1 MCGAVVLCQRVNV
14 WRSINVSACQRG
26 NVVGVVLYECM
37 KAVLCEG
44 CIV

>member
-1 MCGAVVLCQRVNV
+1 MCGAVVLCQCVNV
-14 WRSINVSACQRG
+14 WRSINVSACQRV
-26 NVVGVVLYECM
+26 NVVGVVLYECV